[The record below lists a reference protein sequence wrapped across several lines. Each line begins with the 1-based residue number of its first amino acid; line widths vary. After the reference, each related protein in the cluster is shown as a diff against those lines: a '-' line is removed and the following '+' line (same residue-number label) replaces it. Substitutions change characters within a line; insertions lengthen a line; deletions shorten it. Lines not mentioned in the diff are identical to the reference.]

1 MLFSL
6 AHHSKIKKK
15 MQTEKQRT
23 SNLEKRKYNREFID
37 KKKVQ

>member
-15 MQTEKQRT
+15 MQTEKQQT
-23 SNLEKRKYNREFID
+23 SNLEK
-37 KKKVQ
+37 KVQ